1 MSQEINTLKI
11 MAEVRKS
18 VIDYLQDELEVNTAA
33 LKAYDPNAIDDEKRD
48 PEVKRYR
55 EIEAIKLRDRVNELT
70 RHIKVIKRMYPD
82 A

>member
-1 MSQEINTLKI
+1 
-11 MAEVRKS
+11 MAEVKRS

-33 LKAYDPNAIDDEKRD
+33 LKAYEPNMIDDQGRD
-48 PEVKRYR
+48 SEIRKMR
-55 EIEAIKLRDRVNELT
+55 ELEAIKLRDRVNELT